1 MNSKEV
7 RQILELNERFYQSVF
22 REFSKTRQK
31 PWEGW
36 GRVIDITT
44 KMFGGRIS
52 DEKSRKSDGIK
63 ILDLGCGN
71 GRFLKFIAPKI
82 EKFEYTGVDMNN
94 DLLSEAQKIK
104 VLPGKQNKK
113 LVKEDVILDI
123 RKIDEKYDVVVA
135 FGLTHH
141 IPGQN
146 IRKQWFEYL
155 PKLLNKP
162 GLLVIT
168 FWEFEKNPGDY
179 ILGWGQKSP
188 EPSKVRFCH
197 KYSENEI
204 KKIENI
210 FKKSGLK
217 PVEKYRADNKNLY
230 LIFGRI

>member
-204 KKIENI
+204 KEIENI